1 MQHYQIRDIKLI
13 QDSAEQSVA
22 VEFGDGKVRVFSAR
36 ELYEASGFMG
46 KPSTGSSQTASQRRA
61 EQILAARRGRR

>member
-46 KPSTGSSQTASQRRA
+46 KSSTGSQTASQRRA